1 MVLRVFTVCQ
11 GRRSSRY
18 GFQPV
23 SHPFL
28 TALAPVAHALGAVLV
43 DAEDVAPADIPLE
56 WEGRLV
62 GGLRLPNL
70 EGALQRLIEQVERDL
85 GAPLNELSR
94 EDKQRAVKLLDE
106 RGAFVLRRAVE
117 DVADAFGV
125 SRITVYNYLNA
136 IRS

>member
-1 MVLRVFTVCQ
+1 M
-11 GRRSSRY
+11 
-18 GFQPV
+18 

-28 TALAPVAHALGAVLV
+28 TALVPVAEALGAAIVS
-43 DAEDVAPADIPLE
+43 AEDLSATDIPLE
-56 WEGRLV
+56 WEGRVV
-62 GGLRLPNL
+62 GGLRMPNL
-70 EGALQRLIEQVERDL
+70 EGALQRLIGQVENEL
-85 GAPLNELSR
+85 GATLSELSR
-94 EDKQRAVKLLDE
+94 EDKQRAVKILDD